1 MTFPDGKVTITFKD
15 IDGKENGVY
24 ATQEIEVPVKKS
36 EKGSGWFA
44 GVYTA
49 DDVVVK
55 LMPEKHPQSK

>member
-24 ATQEIEVPVKKS
+24 ATQEIEVPV
-36 EKGSGWFA
+36 EERSGWFA

-55 LMPEKHPQSK
+55 LMPEKHPQSKL